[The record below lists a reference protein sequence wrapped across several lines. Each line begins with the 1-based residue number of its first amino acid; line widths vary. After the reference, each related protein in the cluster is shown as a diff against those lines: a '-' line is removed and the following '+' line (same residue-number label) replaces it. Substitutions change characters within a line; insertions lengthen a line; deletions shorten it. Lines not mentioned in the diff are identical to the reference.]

1 MRINGGWYEPEG
13 RLPRPVVIGK
23 LEVAD
28 GSWIECPFHID
39 TGADTT
45 VLSAKVLHQ
54 LGRPVTLAPVQLGG
68 IGGGVETWQVH
79 TTLRF
84 ERTDGTPADIPG
96 AYSAFQVEDALEMP
110 VLGYDVIH
118 LFALIIDKP
127 GDTVCLLHPHH
138 RYTVQGG

>member
-13 RLPRPVVIGK
+13 HLPRPVVIGR
-23 LEVAD
+23 LEAAD
-28 GSWIECPFHID
+28 GSWLACPFHID

-45 VLSAKVLHQ
+45 VLSANVLRQ
-54 LGRPVTLAPVQLGG
+54 LGRPVSLAPVQLGG
-68 IGGGVETWQVH
+68 IGGGVETWAVH

-96 AYSAFQVEDALEMP
+96 VYSAFQVEDALEMP

-127 GDTVCLLHPHH
+127 GNTVCLLRPPH
-138 RYTVQGG
+138 RYTITG

>member
-1 MRINGGWYEPEG
+1 MLINGGWYEPEG

-45 VLSAKVLHQ
+45 VLSAKVLQQ

-79 TTLRF
+79 TTLRL

-110 VLGYDVIH
+110 V
-118 LFALIIDKP
+118 
-127 GDTVCLLHPHH
+127 
-138 RYTVQGG
+138 R